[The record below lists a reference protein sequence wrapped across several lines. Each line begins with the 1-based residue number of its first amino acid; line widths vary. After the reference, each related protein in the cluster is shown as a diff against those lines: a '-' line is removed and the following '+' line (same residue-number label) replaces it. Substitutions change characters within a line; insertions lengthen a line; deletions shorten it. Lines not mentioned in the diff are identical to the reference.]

1 MRLKFT
7 KMHGLGNDFVVIDS
21 VSQKISLS
29 AAKAEKLADRHFGVG
44 CDQVLI
50 VEPPRTPK
58 ADFRYRIFN
67 ANGEEVEH
75 CGNGVRCFAIFVQ
88 QRGLCS
94 KNKIVVETGNGL
106 ATLIVREDKQV
117 VVDMG
122 EPVLEPAEIPYS
134 APARSSSYE
143 LQLKDRSLDISAVSM
158 GNPHAVTIV
167 SDVAN
172 YPVDTIGPEVESH
185 SDFPKRVNAGF
196 LQIDSSDKA
205 TLRVFE
211 RGVGETLACGTGACA
226 AMVAARLRGLVDSK
240 VTMSLR
246 GGDLELEWQGEGHP
260 VMMTGP
266 ATSVFSGQVKI

>member
-29 AAKAEKLADRHFGVG
+29 PAKARKLADRNFGVG

-50 VEPPRTPK
+50 VEPPQSPY
-58 ADFRYRIFN
+58 ADFRYRIYN
-67 ANGEEVEH
+67 ADGDEVEH

-117 VVDMG
+117 IVDMG
-122 EPVLEPAEIPYS
+122 APVLEPGRIPIAQNERQETYSLPLSDRELEIN
-134 APARSSSYE
+134 A
-143 LQLKDRSLDISAVSM
+143 ISM
-158 GNPHAVTIV
+158 GNPHAVCLV
-167 SDVAN
+167 DNVDEF
-172 YPVDTIGPEVESH
+172 PVETVGPELETH
-185 SDFPKRVNAGF
+185 PFFPKKVNAGF
-196 LQIDSSDKA
+196 LQIESRTKA
-205 TLRVFE
+205 KLRVFE

-226 AMVAARLRGLVDSK
+226 AMVAGCQRGLLDHK
-240 VTMSLR
+240 ATFSLR
-246 GGDLELEWQGEGHP
+246 GGDLELQWDGEGHP
-260 VMMTGP
+260 VIMTGP
-266 ATSVFSGQVKI
+266 ATSVFSGQIKI